1 MDGCK
6 NSFETPK
13 AIFELGGKISN
24 NESDIDKIL
33 MAYIHFASVLKRFD
47 AEYLDIYF
55 DLSRV
60 IFSRVEDVPKPDE
73 DSLAA
78 EIESRQ

>member
-1 MDGCK
+1 
-6 NSFETPK
+6 
-13 AIFELGGKISN
+13 
-24 NESDIDKIL
+24 
-33 MAYIHFASVLKRFD
+33 MAYIHFASVLKRSD
-47 AEYLDIYF
+47 PEYLDIYF